1 MATMSLISELK
12 RRNVLRVAAAYL
24 ALAWLVVQVL
34 DTLAPLFGIGE
45 DLSRLIVII
54 LAIGFVVVVIVSW
67 LFELTPGGFRRE
79 QDVDHASQEGR
90 AASKRLDRIII
101 AILAVA
107 VVYFAFDKFVLDPAR
122 DVEIAT
128 EAAEHARDAALTGAY
143 GEHSIAVMPFAD
155 MSPEKNQEY
164 FSDGIAEEII
174 SLLSRIRN
182 LRVIARSSAF
192 AFKGQ
197 GLAVREIADRLDV
210 RYIMEGSIRRA
221 GDRLRITAAVIDA
234 RTETQL
240 WSEKFD
246 RVFDDIFAI
255 QDEIASEIVDRLEMQ
270 IKGEL
275 PRVERV
281 KPESYALYLQA
292 KHQLTLQSASA
303 TAEADRLL
311 DQAVSNDPL
320 NTAAWLLYFE
330 LDRLKAYW
338 GLSSTD
344 EAVAHSR
351 EAVARVLEIDPG
363 NSEALIAQR
372 RLQQDAIDTWE
383 GELEANSFAL
393 KLLPTDVAANSAAA
407 SSLSRLGQ
415 MGRAIGYFEYVLGK
429 DPLCVLC
436 LRGYMFTL
444 MSLGRLDAAEQACRR
459 YISLTGGSGTY
470 TLGIIQLLQ
479 GETELALEAIESSET
494 FSFVIAQGRALVYW
508 TLDRKDDYA
517 AALAELEGAVHDP
530 QWEQYRAR
538 PEDFL
543 ASLYAWVGREDEAFR
558 ILDELIDPPRSWG
571 PSRWNIDPLFAP
583 LHDDP
588 RWNALLEKEGI
599 GPQAIEAFEL
609 EKKFP
614 GPGLVPLD

>member
-1 MATMSLISELK
+1 MSLVSELK

-197 GLAVREIADRLDV
+197 GLAMSEIAERLNV

-221 GDRLRITAAVIDA
+221 GDQLRITAAVIDA

-255 QDEIASEIVDRLEMQ
+255 QDEIAGEIVDRLEMQ

-292 KHQLTLQSASA
+292 RHQLTLQGASA

-311 DQAVSNDPL
+311 GEALAIDPL
-320 NTAAWLLYFE
+320 NTAGWLLYFE
-330 LDRLKAYW
+330 LDQLKAYW
-338 GLSSTD
+338 GLSSRD
-344 EAVAHSR
+344 EALDHSR
-351 EAVARVLEIDPG
+351 QAVARVLEIDPG
-363 NSEALIAQR
+363 NPKALIAER

-383 GELEANSFAL
+383 GDLEANSFAL
-393 KLLPTDVAANSAAA
+393 KLLPTDVTANSAAA
-407 SSLSRLGQ
+407 AALSRLGQ
-415 MGRAIGYFEYVLGK
+415 MDRALEYYDYVLGK
-429 DPLCVLC
+429 DPLCVPC

-444 MSLGRLDAAEQACRR
+444 LSVGQLDAATKACQR

-479 GETELALEAIESSET
+479 GQAELALETIESSDT
-494 FSFVIAQGRALVYW
+494 FPFVIMQGRALVYW
-508 TLDRKDDYA
+508 TLEREDEYA
-517 AALAELEGAVHDP
+517 AALGELEAAVHDE
-530 QWEQYRAR
+530 QWDKYPVR

-543 ASLYAWVGREDEAFR
+543 AGVYAWVGRKDEAFG
-558 ILDELIDPPRSWG
+558 ILDALIDPPRSWG
-571 PSRWNIDPLFAP
+571 PSRWNIDPLFAS

-588 RWNALLEKEGI
+588 RWISLLEKEGI
-599 GPQAIEAFEL
+599 GPRKIEEFEL
-609 EKKFP
+609 EKRFP
-614 GPGLVPLD
+614 GPGLTPPD

>member
-1 MATMSLISELK
+1 MPIMSLISELK

-45 DLSRLIVII
+45 DLSRLIVIL

-197 GLAVREIADRLDV
+197 GLAMGEIADRLNV

-221 GDRLRITAAVIDA
+221 GDQLRITAAVIDA

-255 QDEIASEIVDRLEMQ
+255 QDEIAGEIVDRLEMQ

-292 KHQLTLQSASA
+292 RHQLQLHSHPGTV
-303 TAEADRLL
+303 EANRLL
-311 DQAVSNDPL
+311 DQAIAIDPM
-320 NTAAWLLYFE
+320 NTAAWLLY
-330 LDRLKAYW
+330 LDLDKAKAYW
-338 GLSSTD
+338 GMWQEE
-344 EAVAHSR
+344 EALAHSR
-351 EAVARVLEIDPG
+351 DAVARVLAIDPG
-363 NSEALIAQR
+363 NPDALIAER
-372 RLQQDAIDTWE
+372 RLRQDAVDTWE
-383 GELEANSFAL
+383 GELEASEFAL
-393 KLLPTDVAANSAAA
+393 KLMPTDIEANLSAALA
-407 SSLSRLGQ
+407 LGRLGQ
-415 MGRAIGYFEYVLGK
+415 MDEARAYFDYVLGK
-429 DPLCVLC
+429 DPLCVSC

-444 MSLGRLDAAEQACRR
+444 MSMGQLEKAAEACQR
-459 YISLTGGSGTY
+459 YISLTGGSGIY

-479 GETELALEAIESSET
+479 GKAEQALETVESSDT
-494 FSFVIAQGRALVYW
+494 FAFVKMQGRALAYW
-508 TLDRKDDYA
+508 TLDREGDYA
-517 AALAELEGAVHDP
+517 VALGELEAAVNDA
-530 QWEQYRAR
+530 QWDKYPIR

-543 ASLYAWVGREDEAFR
+543 AGVYAWVGRKDEAFG

-571 PSRWNIDPLFAP
+571 PSRWNIDPLFAS
-583 LHDDP
+583 LHGDP
-588 RWNALLEKEGI
+588 RWISLLQKEGI
-599 GPQAIEAFEL
+599 GPRKIEDFEL
-609 EKKFP
+609 GKRFP
-614 GPGLVPLD
+614 GPGLTPPD